1 MPYKWLQ
8 VKGDPMVRAFL
19 FAQQRAQ
26 SYFDPHLDWVHEI
39 VRTLLLHKGVFNI
52 RIHYSSSQLTCWFCD
67 DVYRN
72 HLYVREDVL
81 APGFLD
87 QFRNQTV
94 AHLRPVV
101 DADEVGR
108 ILTEFQ
114 RLRLTDEQIYL
125 RIGSL
130 NQINGRIGM
139 TFSCDGSHYI
149 DHRTFFEKLETFGK
163 TAEEGLSACELDERP
178 PAEP

>member
-19 FAQQRAQ
+19 FAQQRAE
-26 SYFDPHLDWVHEI
+26 SYFDPHLERVHEI
-39 VRTLLLHKGVFNI
+39 VRALLVGKGVFNI
-52 RIHYSSSQLTCWFCD
+52 RIHYSSSQITCWFCD

-72 HLYVREDVL
+72 RDYVREEVL

-87 QFRNQTV
+87 QFRDQSID
-94 AHLRPVV
+94 HLHPVV
-101 DADEVGR
+101 DEDELVKV
-108 ILTEFQ
+108 LAEFR
-114 RLRLTDEQIYL
+114 RLRTTDEQIYL

-130 NQINGRIGM
+130 NRINGRIGM

-149 DHRTFFEKLETFGK
+149 DHRTFFEKLETFG
-163 TAEEGLSACELDERP
+163 TPTEGGQSFCELEDRP
-178 PAEP
+178 RD

>member
-19 FAQQRAQ
+19 FAQQRAE
-26 SYFDPHLDWVHEI
+26 SYFDPHLDRVHEI
-39 VRTLLLHKGVFNI
+39 VQTLLLHKGVFNI

-72 HLYVREDVL
+72 RVYVREEVL
-81 APGFLD
+81 DPGFLE
-87 QFRNQTV
+87 QFRGQSV
-94 AHLRPVV
+94 AHLHPVV
-101 DADEVGR
+101 DADEITRV
-108 ILTEFQ
+108 LAELK

-130 NQINGRIGM
+130 NQINGRVGM

-163 TAEEGLSACELDERP
+163 TAEEGLAACDLDERP
-178 PAEP
+178 PG

>member
-19 FAQQRAQ
+19 FAQQRVQ
-26 SYFDPHLDWVHEI
+26 SYFDPHLDRVHEI
-39 VRTLLLHKGVFNI
+39 VKTLLLHKGVFNI

-72 HLYVREDVL
+72 RVYVREEVL
-81 APGFLD
+81 DPEFLE
-87 QFRNQTV
+87 QFRHQSV

-101 DADEVGR
+101 DADEITRV
-108 ILTEFQ
+108 LAEFQ

-163 TAEEGLSACELDERP
+163 TVEEGPAAGDFDDRP
-178 PAEP
+178 PD

>member
-26 SYFDPHLDWVHEI
+26 SYFDPHLDRVHEI

-72 HLYVREDVL
+72 RVYVREEVL
-81 APGFLD
+81 DPAFLD

-149 DHRTFFEKLETFGK
+149 DHRTFFEKLDTFG
-163 TAEEGLSACELDERP
+163 TSAEDAPPPCSLDEDKR
-178 PAEP
+178 E

>member
-19 FAQQRAQ
+19 FAQQRVQ
-26 SYFDPHLDWVHEI
+26 SYFDLHLDRVHEI
-39 VRTLLLHKGVFNI
+39 VKTLLLHKGVFNI

-72 HLYVREDVL
+72 RVYVREEVL
-81 APGFLD
+81 DPEFLE
-87 QFRNQTV
+87 QFRHQSV

-101 DADEVGR
+101 DADEITRV
-108 ILTEFQ
+108 LAEFQ

-163 TAEEGLSACELDERP
+163 TVEEGPAAGDFDDRP
-178 PAEP
+178 PD